1 MKVSQFLSF
10 VRDGELSNLSSN
22 AFTDDRLIS
31 FMNLGIIELSKRFRL
46 ATKVETIQTSMYT
59 HIYTL
64 RHSDVINI
72 LDIIDSTGKSLIPQR
87 TSDSEN
93 YDYKLMSNNS
103 FLLKRKFDYV
113 ESITH
118 TIVKGAEKGS
128 GVEIENLQEVPAP
141 DHSLVVVYSAIADL
155 VTDKEDDLPIPELFI
170 EALMSYV
177 GYKLYRSLGV
187 NGQNDSSEKWK
198 VFEYCCSLV
207 TNSSFAGNDT
217 ILGNSVQSKGFV

>member
-1 MKVSQFLSF
+1 MKVSQFLSI
-10 VRDGELSNLSSN
+10 VRDSELSNLSSN
-22 AFTDDRLIS
+22 SFTDDKLIN
-31 FMNLGIIELSKRFRL
+31 FMNLGIIELSKRFRI

-87 TSDSEN
+87 TSDSES

-113 ESITH
+113 DSITH
-118 TIVKGAEKGS
+118 TKVKGGEL
-128 GVEIENLQEVPAP
+128 EDLQEVQAP
-141 DHSLVVVYSAIADL
+141 DLSLVVVYSAIADL
-155 VTDKEDDLPIPELFI
+155 ITDKEDDLPIPELFI

-177 GYKLYRSLGV
+177 GYKSYRTLGA

>member
-1 MKVSQFLSF
+1 MKVSQFLSI
-10 VRDGELSNLSSN
+10 VRDSELSNLSSN
-22 AFTDDRLIS
+22 SFTDDKLIN

-72 LDIIDSTGKSLIPQR
+72 IDIIDSKGKSLIPQR
-87 TSDSEN
+87 TSDSES

-113 ESITH
+113 DSITH
-118 TIVKGAEKGS
+118 TKVKGGEL
-128 GVEIENLQEVPAP
+128 EDLQEVQAP
-141 DHSLVVVYSAIADL
+141 DLSLVVVYSAIADL
-155 VTDKEDDLPIPELFI
+155 ITDKEDDLPIPELFI
-170 EALMSYV
+170 EVLMSYV
-177 GYKLYRSLGV
+177 GYKAFRTLGV

-207 TNSSFAGNDT
+207 TNSSYAGNDV

>member
-10 VRDGELSNLSSN
+10 VRDSELSNLSSN
-22 AFTDDRLIS
+22 SFTDDRLIS

-59 HIYTL
+59 HVYTL

-87 TSDSEN
+87 TSDSES

-118 TIVKGAEKGS
+118 TPVKGGEL
-128 GVEIENLQEVPAP
+128 EDIQEVQAP
-141 DHSLVVVYSAIADL
+141 DLSLVVVYSAIADL

-177 GYKLYRSLGV
+177 GYKSYRTLGA

-207 TNSSFAGNDT
+207 TNSSFAGNDI

>member
-10 VRDGELSNLSSN
+10 VRDSELSNLSSN
-22 AFTDDRLIS
+22 SFTDDRLIS

-87 TSDSEN
+87 TSDSES

-118 TIVKGAEKGS
+118 TPVKGGEL
-128 GVEIENLQEVPAP
+128 EDIQEVQAP
-141 DHSLVVVYSAIADL
+141 DLSLVVVYSAIADL

-177 GYKLYRSLGV
+177 GYKSYRTLGV

-207 TNSSFAGNDT
+207 TNSSYAGDDT

>member
-10 VRDGELSNLSSN
+10 VRDSELSNLSSN
-22 AFTDDRLIS
+22 SFTDDRLIS

-87 TSDSEN
+87 TSDSES

-118 TIVKGAEKGS
+118 TPVKGGEL
-128 GVEIENLQEVPAP
+128 EDIQEVQAP
-141 DHSLVVVYSAIADL
+141 DLSLVVVYSAIADL

-177 GYKLYRSLGV
+177 GYKAYRTLGA
-187 NGQNDSSEKWK
+187 NGQNDGSEKWK
-198 VFEYCCSLV
+198 LFEYCCSLI
-207 TNSSFAGNDT
+207 TNSSYAGNDT
-217 ILGNSVQSKGFV
+217 ILGNSVQSKGFI

>member
-1 MKVSQFLSF
+1 
-10 VRDGELSNLSSN
+10 
-22 AFTDDRLIS
+22 
-31 FMNLGIIELSKRFRL
+31 
-46 ATKVETIQTSMYT
+46 MYT

-87 TSDSEN
+87 TSDSES

-113 ESITH
+113 DSITH
-118 TIVKGAEKGS
+118 TKLKGGEL
-128 GVEIENLQEVPAP
+128 EDLQEVQAP
-141 DHSLVVVYSAIADL
+141 DLSLVVVYSAIADL
-155 VTDKEDDLPIPELFI
+155 IIDKEDDLPIPELFI

-177 GYKLYRSLGV
+177 GYKSYRTLGA

-207 TNSSFAGNDT
+207 TNSSYAGDDT

>member
-1 MKVSQFLSF
+1 MKVSQFLSV
-10 VRDGELSNLSSN
+10 VRDSELSNLSSN
-22 AFTDDRLIS
+22 SFTDDKLIS

-64 RHSDVINI
+64 RHSDIINI

-87 TSDSEN
+87 TSDGEN

-103 FLLKRKFDYV
+103 FLLKRKFDYID
-113 ESITH
+113 SITH
-118 TIVKGAEKGS
+118 TKVKGGEL
-128 GVEIENLQEVPAP
+128 EDLQEVQAP
-141 DHSLVVVYSAIADL
+141 DLSLVVVYSAIADL

>member
-10 VRDGELSNLSSN
+10 VRDSELSNLSSN
-22 AFTDDRLIS
+22 SFTDDRLIS

-87 TSDSEN
+87 TSDSES

-118 TIVKGAEKGS
+118 TPVKGGEL
-128 GVEIENLQEVPAP
+128 EDIQEVQAP
-141 DHSLVVVYSAIADL
+141 DLSLVVVYSAIADL

-177 GYKLYRSLGV
+177 GYKSYRTLGA
-187 NGQNDSSEKWK
+187 NGQNGSSEKWK
-198 VFEYCCSLV
+198 VCEYCCSLV
-207 TNSSFAGNDT
+207 TNSSYAGDDT

>member
-10 VRDGELSNLSSN
+10 VRDSELSNLSSN
-22 AFTDDRLIS
+22 SFTDDRLIS

-87 TSDSEN
+87 TSDSES

-118 TIVKGAEKGS
+118 TPVKGGEL
-128 GVEIENLQEVPAP
+128 EDLQEVQAP
-141 DHSLVVVYSAIADL
+141 DLSLVVVYSAIADL
-155 VTDKEDDLPIPELFI
+155 VTDKEDALPIPELFI

-177 GYKLYRSLGV
+177 GYKSYRTLGA

-207 TNSSFAGNDT
+207 TNSSYAGDDT

>member
-1 MKVSQFLSF
+1 MKVSPFLSI
-10 VRDGELSNLSSN
+10 VRDSELSNLSSN
-22 AFTDDRLIS
+22 SFTDDRLIS
-31 FMNLGIIELSKRFRL
+31 FINLGIIELSKRFRL

-72 LDIIDSTGKSLIPQR
+72 LDIIDSTGKSLNPQR
-87 TSDSEN
+87 ASDSEN
-93 YDYKLMSNNS
+93 YDYKLMSSNS

-113 ESITH
+113 DSITY
-118 TIVKGAEKGS
+118 TTNRGGDK
-128 GVEIENLQEVPAP
+128 IENLQDVPAP

-155 VTDKEDDLPIPELFI
+155 VMDEEDDLPIPELFI

-177 GYKLYRSLGV
+177 GYKAYRTLGA
-187 NGQNDSSEKWK
+187 NGQSDSSEKWK

-207 TNSSFAGNDT
+207 TNSSYAGNDI
-217 ILGNSVQSKGFV
+217 ILGKSVQSKGFV

>member
-1 MKVSQFLSF
+1 MKVSQFLSI
-10 VRDGELSNLSSN
+10 VRDSELSNLSSN
-22 AFTDDRLIS
+22 SFTDDKLIS

-87 TSDSEN
+87 TSDSES

-113 ESITH
+113 DSITH
-118 TIVKGAEKGS
+118 TKVKGGEL
-128 GVEIENLQEVPAP
+128 EDLQEVQAP
-141 DHSLVVVYSAIADL
+141 DLSLVVVYSAIADL
-155 VTDKEDDLPIPELFI
+155 ITDKEDDLPIPELFI
-170 EALMSYV
+170 EVLMSYV
-177 GYKLYRSLGV
+177 GYKAYRTLGV

-207 TNSSFAGNDT
+207 TNSSFAGNDV

>member
-1 MKVSQFLSF
+1 MKVSQFLSL
-10 VRDGELSNLSSN
+10 VRDSELSNLSSN
-22 AFTDDRLIS
+22 SFTDDKLIS
-31 FMNLGIIELSKRFRL
+31 FMNLGIIELSKRFRI

-87 TSDSEN
+87 TSDGES

-113 ESITH
+113 DSITH
-118 TIVKGAEKGS
+118 TKVKGGEL
-128 GVEIENLQEVPAP
+128 EDLQEVSAP
-141 DHSLVVVYSAIADL
+141 DLSLVVVYSAIADL

-170 EALMSYV
+170 EALISYI
-177 GYKLYRSLGV
+177 GYKLYKSLGV
-187 NGQNDSSEKWK
+187 NDQNESSEKWK

>member
-10 VRDGELSNLSSN
+10 VRDSELSNLSSN
-22 AFTDDRLIS
+22 SFTDDRLIS

-87 TSDSEN
+87 TSDSES

-113 ESITH
+113 DSITH
-118 TIVKGAEKGS
+118 TKVKGGEL
-128 GVEIENLQEVPAP
+128 EDLQEVQAP
-141 DHSLVVVYSAIADL
+141 DLSLVVVYSAIADL
-155 VTDKEDDLPIPELFI
+155 IIDKEDDLPIPELFI

-207 TNSSFAGNDT
+207 TNSSYAGNDT

>member
-10 VRDGELSNLSSN
+10 VRDSELSNLSSN
-22 AFTDDRLIS
+22 SFTDDRLIS

-59 HIYTL
+59 YIYTL
-64 RHSDVINI
+64 RNSDVINI
-72 LDIIDSTGKSLIPQR
+72 LDIIDSTGKSLIPQKL
-87 TSDSEN
+87 SDSEN
-93 YDYKLMSNNS
+93 YDYKLMSSNS

-113 ESITH
+113 DSITY
-118 TIVKGAEKGS
+118 TTNRGGDK
-128 GVEIENLQEVPAP
+128 IENLQDVPAP

-155 VTDKEDDLPIPELFI
+155 VTDEEDDLPIPELFI

-177 GYKLYRSLGV
+177 GYKSYRTLGA

-207 TNSSFAGNDT
+207 TNSSYAGDDT

>member
-1 MKVSQFLSF
+1 MKVSQFLSI
-10 VRDGELSNLSSN
+10 VRDSELSNLSSN
-22 AFTDDRLIS
+22 SFTDDKLIS

-87 TSDSEN
+87 TSDSES

-113 ESITH
+113 DSITH
-118 TIVKGAEKGS
+118 TKVKGGEL
-128 GVEIENLQEVPAP
+128 EDLQEVQAP
-141 DHSLVVVYSAIADL
+141 DLSLVVVYSAIADL
-155 VTDKEDDLPIPELFI
+155 ITDKEDDLPIPELFI

-177 GYKLYRSLGV
+177 GYKAFRALGV

>member
-10 VRDGELSNLSSN
+10 VRDSELSNLSSN
-22 AFTDDRLIS
+22 SFTDDRLIS

-72 LDIIDSTGKSLIPQR
+72 LDIIDSKGKSLIPQR

-118 TIVKGAEKGS
+118 TPVKGGEL
-128 GVEIENLQEVPAP
+128 EDLQEVQAP
-141 DHSLVVVYSAIADL
+141 DLSLVVVYSAIADL
-155 VTDKEDDLPIPELFI
+155 VADKEDDLPIPELFI

-207 TNSSFAGNDT
+207 TNSSYAGNDI

>member
-1 MKVSQFLSF
+1 MKVSQFLSI
-10 VRDGELSNLSSN
+10 VRDSELSNLSSN
-22 AFTDDRLIS
+22 SFTDDKLIS

-72 LDIIDSTGKSLIPQR
+72 LDIIDSKGKSLIPQR

-113 ESITH
+113 DSITH
-118 TIVKGAEKGS
+118 TKVKGGEL
-128 GVEIENLQEVPAP
+128 EDLQEVQAP
-141 DHSLVVVYSAIADL
+141 DLSLVVVYSAIADL
-155 VTDKEDDLPIPELFI
+155 IIDKEDDLPIPELFI

-177 GYKLYRSLGV
+177 GYKSYRTLGV

-207 TNSSFAGNDT
+207 TNSSYAGNDT

>member
-10 VRDGELSNLSSN
+10 VRDSELSNLSSN
-22 AFTDDRLIS
+22 SFTDDRLIS

-87 TSDSEN
+87 TSDSES

-113 ESITH
+113 DSITH
-118 TIVKGAEKGS
+118 TKVKGGEL
-128 GVEIENLQEVPAP
+128 EDLQEVQAP
-141 DHSLVVVYSAIADL
+141 DLSLVVVYSAIADL

-207 TNSSFAGNDT
+207 TNSSFAGNDI

>member
-1 MKVSQFLSF
+1 MKVSQFLSI
-10 VRDGELSNLSSN
+10 VRDSELNNLSSN
-22 AFTDDRLIS
+22 SFTDDRLIS

-87 TSDSEN
+87 TSDSES

-113 ESITH
+113 DSITH
-118 TIVKGAEKGS
+118 TKVKGGEL
-128 GVEIENLQEVPAP
+128 EDLQEVQAP
-141 DHSLVVVYSAIADL
+141 DLSLVVVYSAIADL
-155 VTDKEDDLPIPELFI
+155 ITDKEDDLPIPELFI

-177 GYKLYRSLGV
+177 GYKSYRTLGV

-207 TNSSFAGNDT
+207 INSSFAGNDA

>member
-1 MKVSQFLSF
+1 MKVSQFLSV
-10 VRDGELSNLSSN
+10 VRDSELSNLSSN
-22 AFTDDRLIS
+22 SFTDDKLIS

-72 LDIIDSTGKSLIPQR
+72 LDIIDSKGKSLIPQR

-118 TIVKGAEKGS
+118 TPVKGGEL
-128 GVEIENLQEVPAP
+128 EDLQEVQAP
-141 DHSLVVVYSAIADL
+141 DLSLVVVYSAIADL

-207 TNSSFAGNDT
+207 TNSSFAGNDA

>member
-1 MKVSQFLSF
+1 MKVSQFLSI
-10 VRDGELSNLSSN
+10 VRDSELSNLSSN
-22 AFTDDRLIS
+22 SFTDARLIS
-31 FMNLGIIELSKRFRL
+31 FMNLGIIELSKRFRI

-87 TSDSEN
+87 ISDSEN

-113 ESITH
+113 DSITH
-118 TIVKGAEKGS
+118 TKVKGGEL
-128 GVEIENLQEVPAP
+128 EDLQEVQAP
-141 DHSLVVVYSAIADL
+141 DLSLVVVYSAIADL
-155 VTDKEDDLPIPELFI
+155 IIDKEDDLPIPELFI

-177 GYKLYRSLGV
+177 GYKSYRTLGV
-187 NGQNDSSEKWK
+187 DGQNDSSDKWK

-217 ILGNSVQSKGFV
+217 ILGKSVQSKGFV

>member
-10 VRDGELSNLSSN
+10 VRDSELSNLSSN
-22 AFTDDRLIS
+22 SFTDDRLIS

-103 FLLKRKFDYV
+103 FLLKRKYDYIETV
-113 ESITH
+113 TH
-118 TIVKGAEKGS
+118 TKVKGGEL
-128 GVEIENLQEVPAP
+128 EDLQEVQAP
-141 DHSLVVVYSAIADL
+141 DLSLVVVYSAIADL
-155 VTDKEDDLPIPELFI
+155 VTDKEDALPIPELFI

-177 GYKLYRSLGV
+177 GYKAYRTLGA

-207 TNSSFAGNDT
+207 INSSFAGNDT

>member
-10 VRDGELSNLSSN
+10 VRDSELSNLSSN
-22 AFTDDRLIS
+22 SFTDDRLIS

-87 TSDSEN
+87 TSDSES

-113 ESITH
+113 ASITH
-118 TIVKGAEKGS
+118 TPVKGGEL
-128 GVEIENLQEVPAP
+128 EDLQEVQAP
-141 DHSLVVVYSAIADL
+141 DLSLVVVYSAIADL

-177 GYKLYRSLGV
+177 GYKSYRTLGA

-207 TNSSFAGNDT
+207 TNSSYAGNDS
-217 ILGNSVQSKGFV
+217 ILGKSVQSKGFV

>member
-10 VRDGELSNLSSN
+10 VRDSELSNLSSN
-22 AFTDDRLIS
+22 SFTDDRLIS

-59 HIYTL
+59 HMYTL

-87 TSDSEN
+87 TSDSES

-118 TIVKGAEKGS
+118 TPVKGGEL
-128 GVEIENLQEVPAP
+128 EDIQEVQAP
-141 DHSLVVVYSAIADL
+141 DLSLVVVYSAIADL

-177 GYKLYRSLGV
+177 GYKSYRTLGA

-207 TNSSFAGNDT
+207 TNSSYAGDDT

>member
-10 VRDGELSNLSSN
+10 VRDSELSNLSSN
-22 AFTDDRLIS
+22 SFTDDRLIS

-87 TSDSEN
+87 TSDSES

-118 TIVKGAEKGS
+118 TPVKGGEL
-128 GVEIENLQEVPAP
+128 EDLQEVQAP
-141 DHSLVVVYSAIADL
+141 DLSLVVVYSAIADL

-177 GYKLYRSLGV
+177 GYKSYRTLGV
-187 NGQNDSSEKWK
+187 DGQNDSSEKWK

-217 ILGNSVQSKGFV
+217 ILGKSVQSKGFV

>member
-1 MKVSQFLSF
+1 MKVYQFLSF
-10 VRDGELSNLSSN
+10 VRDSELSNLSSN

-59 HIYTL
+59 HIYAL

-87 TSDSEN
+87 TSDSES

-118 TIVKGAEKGS
+118 TPVKGGEL
-128 GVEIENLQEVPAP
+128 EDIQEVQAP
-141 DHSLVVVYSAIADL
+141 DLSLVVVYSAIADL

-177 GYKLYRSLGV
+177 GYKSYRTLGA

-207 TNSSFAGNDT
+207 TNSSYAGDDT

>member
-10 VRDGELSNLSSN
+10 VRDSELSNLSSN
-22 AFTDDRLIS
+22 SFTDDRLIS

-87 TSDSEN
+87 TSDSES

-118 TIVKGAEKGS
+118 TPVKGGEL
-128 GVEIENLQEVPAP
+128 EDLQEVQAP
-141 DHSLVVVYSAIADL
+141 DLSLVVVYSAIADL
-155 VTDKEDDLPIPELFI
+155 ITDKEDDLPIPELFI

-177 GYKLYRSLGV
+177 GYKSYRAMGV

-207 TNSSFAGNDT
+207 TNSSYAGNDT
-217 ILGNSVQSKGFV
+217 ILGNSVQSKGFI

>member
-10 VRDGELSNLSSN
+10 VRDSELSNLSSN
-22 AFTDDRLIS
+22 SFTDDRLIS

-87 TSDSEN
+87 TSDSES

-113 ESITH
+113 DSITH
-118 TIVKGAEKGS
+118 TPVKGGEL
-128 GVEIENLQEVPAP
+128 EDLQEVQAP
-141 DHSLVVVYSAIADL
+141 DLSLVVVYSAIADL
-155 VTDKEDDLPIPELFI
+155 VTYKEDDLPIPELFI

-207 TNSSFAGNDT
+207 TNSSYAGNDN
-217 ILGNSVQSKGFV
+217 ILGYSVQSKGFV

>member
-10 VRDGELSNLSSN
+10 VRDSELSNLSSN
-22 AFTDDRLIS
+22 SFTDDRLIS
-31 FMNLGIIELSKRFRL
+31 FMNLGIIELSKRFKL

-87 TSDSEN
+87 TSDSES

-118 TIVKGAEKGS
+118 TPVKGGEL
-128 GVEIENLQEVPAP
+128 EDLQEVQAP
-141 DHSLVVVYSAIADL
+141 DLSLVVVYSAIADL
-155 VTDKEDDLPIPELFI
+155 ITDKEDDLPIPELFI

-177 GYKLYRSLGV
+177 GYKSYRTLGA

-207 TNSSFAGNDT
+207 TNSSFAGDDT
-217 ILGNSVQSKGFV
+217 ILGNSVQSKRFV

>member
-1 MKVSQFLSF
+1 MKVSQFLSI
-10 VRDGELSNLSSN
+10 VRDSELSNLSSN
-22 AFTDDRLIS
+22 SFTDDKLIS

-87 TSDSEN
+87 TSDSES

-118 TIVKGAEKGS
+118 TKVKGGEL
-128 GVEIENLQEVPAP
+128 EDLQEVQAP
-141 DHSLVVVYSAIADL
+141 DLSLVVVYSAIADL
-155 VTDKEDDLPIPELFI
+155 ITDKEDDLPIPELFI
-170 EALMSYV
+170 EVLMSYV
-177 GYKLYRSLGV
+177 GYKAYRTLGV

-207 TNSSFAGNDT
+207 TNSSYAGNDV

>member
-10 VRDGELSNLSSN
+10 VRDSELSNLSSN
-22 AFTDDRLIS
+22 SFTDDRLIS

-87 TSDSEN
+87 TSDSES

-118 TIVKGAEKGS
+118 TKVKGE
-128 GVEIENLQEVPAP
+128 ELEDIQEVQAP
-141 DHSLVVVYSAIADL
+141 DLSLVVVYSAIADL

-177 GYKLYRSLGV
+177 GYKSYRTLGA

-207 TNSSFAGNDT
+207 TNSSFAGNDV

>member
-1 MKVSQFLSF
+1 MKVSQFLSV
-10 VRDGELSNLSSN
+10 VRDSELSNLSSN
-22 AFTDDRLIS
+22 SFTDDKLIS
-31 FMNLGIIELSKRFRL
+31 FMNLGIIELSKRFRI

-87 TSDSEN
+87 TSDGEN

-103 FLLKRKFDYV
+103 FLLKRKFDYID
-113 ESITH
+113 SITH
-118 TIVKGAEKGS
+118 TKVKGGEL
-128 GVEIENLQEVPAP
+128 EDLQEVQAP
-141 DHSLVVVYSAIADL
+141 DLSLVVVYSAIADL
-155 VTDKEDDLPIPELFI
+155 ITDKEDDLPIPELFI

-177 GYKLYRSLGV
+177 GYKSYRTLGV

>member
-10 VRDGELSNLSSN
+10 VRDSELSNLSSN
-22 AFTDDRLIS
+22 SFTDDRLIS

-87 TSDSEN
+87 TSDSES

-113 ESITH
+113 ASITH
-118 TIVKGAEKGS
+118 TPVKGGEL
-128 GVEIENLQEVPAP
+128 EDLQEVQAP
-141 DHSLVVVYSAIADL
+141 DLSLVVVYSAIADL

-177 GYKLYRSLGV
+177 GYKSYRTLGA

-207 TNSSFAGNDT
+207 TNSSYAGNDI
-217 ILGNSVQSKGFV
+217 ILGKSVQSKGFV

>member
-1 MKVSQFLSF
+1 MKVSQILSI
-10 VRDGELSNLSSN
+10 VRDSELSNVSSN
-22 AFTDDRLIS
+22 SFTDDRLIS

-72 LDIIDSTGKSLIPQR
+72 LDIIDSKGKSLIPQR
-87 TSDSEN
+87 ISDSEN

-113 ESITH
+113 DSITH
-118 TIVKGAEKGS
+118 TKVKGGEL
-128 GVEIENLQEVPAP
+128 EDLQEVQAP
-141 DHSLVVVYSAIADL
+141 DLSLVVVYSAIADL
-155 VTDKEDDLPIPELFI
+155 ITNKEDDLPIPELFI

-177 GYKLYRSLGV
+177 GYKSYRTLGV

>member
-1 MKVSQFLSF
+1 MKVSQFLSI
-10 VRDGELSNLSSN
+10 VRDSELSNLSSN
-22 AFTDDRLIS
+22 SFTDARLIS
-31 FMNLGIIELSKRFRL
+31 FMNLGIIELSKRFRIV
-46 ATKVETIQTSMYT
+46 TKVETIQTSMYT

-113 ESITH
+113 DSITH
-118 TIVKGAEKGS
+118 TKVKGGEL
-128 GVEIENLQEVPAP
+128 EDLQEVQAP
-141 DHSLVVVYSAIADL
+141 DLSLVVVYSAIADL
-155 VTDKEDDLPIPELFI
+155 ITDKEDDLPIPELFI

-177 GYKLYRSLGV
+177 GYKSYRTLGV
-187 NGQNDSSEKWK
+187 DGQNDSSEKWK

-217 ILGNSVQSKGFV
+217 ILGKSVQSKGFV

>member
-10 VRDGELSNLSSN
+10 VRDSELSNLSSN
-22 AFTDDRLIS
+22 SFTDDRLIS

-87 TSDSEN
+87 TSDSES

-118 TIVKGAEKGS
+118 TPVKGGEL
-128 GVEIENLQEVPAP
+128 EDLQEVQAP
-141 DHSLVVVYSAIADL
+141 DLSLVVVYSAIADL

-177 GYKLYRSLGV
+177 GYKSYRTLGA

-207 TNSSFAGNDT
+207 TNSSYAGNDI
-217 ILGNSVQSKGFV
+217 ILGTSVQSKGFV

>member
-1 MKVSQFLSF
+1 MKVSQFLSI
-10 VRDGELSNLSSN
+10 VRDSELSNLSSN
-22 AFTDDRLIS
+22 SFTDARLIS
-31 FMNLGIIELSKRFRL
+31 FMNLGIIELSKRFRI
-46 ATKVETIQTSMYT
+46 ATKVETIQTSIYT

-87 TSDSEN
+87 TSDGES
-93 YDYKLMSNNS
+93 YDYRLMSNNS

-113 ESITH
+113 DSITH
-118 TIVKGAEKGS
+118 TKVKGGEL
-128 GVEIENLQEVPAP
+128 EDLQEVQAP
-141 DHSLVVVYSAIADL
+141 DLSLVVVYSAIADL

-177 GYKLYRSLGV
+177 GYKSYRTLGA
-187 NGQNDSSEKWK
+187 NGQNGSSEKWK

-217 ILGNSVQSKGFV
+217 ILGKSVQSKGFV